1 MFTSFEHLMNFK
13 GRKVKV
19 FTSSYSNQECFEDTG
34 ILTNLVIGLGDNDII
49 RIEVID

>member
-19 FTSSYSNQECFEDTG
+19 FTS
-34 ILTNLVIGLGDNDII
+34 TNGLGIVWI
-49 RIEVID
+49 KID